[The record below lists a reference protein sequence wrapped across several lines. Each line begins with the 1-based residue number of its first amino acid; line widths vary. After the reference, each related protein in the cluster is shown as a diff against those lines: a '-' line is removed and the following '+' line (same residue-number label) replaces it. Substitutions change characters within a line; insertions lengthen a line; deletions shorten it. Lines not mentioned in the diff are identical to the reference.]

1 VKSSSQKEEQ
11 GEASKTSAES
21 AKPNIEPP
29 STPRAH
35 IGAVRGT
42 VSILALVL
50 GFALLLVSFAQGN
63 GPLTDLRTDI
73 GNFFLRVI
81 PSLGEGAS
89 TQVSYLATFALAVGL
104 LVAGTLVIA
113 RNVFG
118 AVTSVEPTI
127 KTTARSSSMIE
138 SLGSDVS
145 VTMIRAGV
153 MGRPLV
159 MVRRFA
165 VYSMISALVV
175 VPTSILATYL
185 FAEPLF
191 LLLNVIPIFIL
202 FYPTLLTRSKVGDT
216 VRGVDEELPYFS
228 VMAAILQS
236 AGLTL
241 YDALTKVGKAKIFKW
256 IEYEGK
262 LIARESLFF
271 GKTQTGAIVERGAQ
285 HPSEKFRT
293 YLQGYTSIMASGGDA
308 ATYLEEKAKD
318 LIYWNEFR
326 WRSYGQSASDLGE
339 AIIAIFFTLP
349 LIVIAGAFVSPGDTL
364 ALVVATIVVIIPVMA
379 VVEYSAIVRMQPK
392 NHDVVRGWTFP
403 GIGAAV
409 LSFAV
414 GYYLTLPPWLDAGVG
429 LIAFSLVYGW
439 STFWQLREIR
449 KCEDALPQFMRDVT
463 EYKKIG
469 YDITKAIR
477 RLAEERS
484 YNRKFDGV
492 LEDVS
497 TQLKLG
503 SSMKEVI
510 VKTRSWLTQMVFYL
524 LGEVVETGGGTPALL
539 ENVTDF
545 TQRIVGVRKET
556 KSNMRVYGYLAYA
569 TPIGLTLVI
578 FTMYYMVQ
586 QFGGALGGQSIGFL
600 GGAVS
605 LPPSFLDLTKVLV
618 VEAAVVVGFLAG
630 KAIDFTDRSTF
641 RIATG
646 VTLALASII
655 AAQILIPALG
665 ILSTT

>member
-1 VKSSSQKEEQ
+1 VKARSQKNDPK
-11 GEASKTSAES
+11 EAEAPAES
-21 AKPNIEPP
+21 AKPGLEPQP
-29 STPRAH
+29 GARVP
-35 IGAVRGT
+35 IGPVRGFA
-42 VSILALVL
+42 SILAIAA

-63 GPLTDLRTDI
+63 GPLASIRSEI
-73 GNFFLRVI
+73 GSFFLRLI

-89 TQVSYLATFALAVGL
+89 TQVSYLATFAMAVGL
-104 LVAGTLVIA
+104 LVIGTIIIA
-113 RNVFG
+113 RNIFG
-118 AVTSVEPTI
+118 AVASVEPTI
-127 KTTARSSSMIE
+127 KTTAKRNSMID
-138 SLGSDVS
+138 SLGGDVS

-153 MGRPLV
+153 MGRPLL

-165 VYSMISALVV
+165 VYAMVSAVIV
-175 VPTSILATYL
+175 VPTSVIATL
-185 FAEPLF
+185 WFGEPLF
-191 LLLNVIPIFIL
+191 LLLNAIPFVLL
-202 FYPTLLTRSKVGDT
+202 FYPTMVTRSKVGDT

-308 ATYLEEKAKD
+308 ASYLEEKAKD

-349 LIVIAGAFVSPGDTL
+349 LIVVAGAFVSPGDTL

-392 NHDVVRGWTFP
+392 NHDVVRGWTIP

-409 LSFAV
+409 LTFGVA
-414 GYYLTLPPWLDAGVG
+414 YYLEFPPWLDIAAGM
-429 LIAFSLVYGW
+429 IAFSIVYGW

-449 KCEDALPQFMRDVT
+449 KCEEALPQFMRDIT

-469 YDITKAIR
+469 YDITKALR
-477 RLAEERS
+477 RLAAERS

-556 KSNMRVYGYLAYA
+556 KSNMRIYGYLAYA

-600 GGAVS
+600 GGSVA

-630 KAIDFTDRSTF
+630 RAIDFTDRSTF

-646 VTLALASII
+646 VTLAVASILMI
-655 AAQILIPALG
+655 QILIPALG
-665 ILSTT
+665 ILTT